1 MESSECSQHREAGE
15 AALADEFAEHREAG
29 EAALAA
35 EFTPE
40 WFDTSSA
47 AWRSNKKRVGESWS
61 YVCSHDLCKRIVP
74 AGLFGD
80 DKCVRHMA
88 PLPATKAFPS
98 SKRASK
104 PTLQATLPQRRSAR
118 LVCPEGPKGP
128 KGTQNAQMTKPPS
141 SQETSPATRFSPRLH
156 KLLSPPVLTGQGATH
171 TASRMRP
178 VTQSR

>member
-1 MESSECSQHREAGE
+1 MESSEFTQKHE
-15 AALADEFAEHREAG
+15 AAEFAEHREAG

-40 WFDTSSA
+40 WFDASSA

-88 PLPATKAFPS
+88 PLAVPS
-98 SKRASK
+98 KHPPK
-104 PTLQATLPQRRSAR
+104 PTSPATLPQRRSSR
-118 LVCPEGPKGP
+118 LVCQEGP

-156 KLLSPPVLTGQGATH
+156 KLLSPPVPTGQGAIH